1 MKLEILESFT
11 PAIARVPYE
20 ISRVL
25 TPLKSSCTGP
35 FFTIYEYTRSNQGL
49 INAFEHWSLV
59 DNTCHIRFFVDSL
72 KHFLHASEEVNK
84 FLIVVSDLFKKHC
97 VCCQR
102 ISILGWFNYRKYVIA
117 STGKVLALLKES
129 ECAQMFFSFTCSFA
143 HFLSVNQSINFIY
156 PR

>member
-11 PAIARVPYE
+11 PAFARVPYE

-35 FFTIYEYTRSNQGL
+35 FFTIYECITRSNQGL
-49 INAFEHWSLV
+49 INASEHWSLV

-117 STGKVLALLKES
+117 STGKVLTLLKES
-129 ECAQMFFSFTCSFA
+129 ECAQMFFLLRAALLIFYQST
-143 HFLSVNQSINFIY
+143 NQ
-156 PR
+156 